1 MKSIKVVSF
10 ALAVL
15 FITLAI
21 CLCSCSSSNTMDG
34 NYKVTYVKKFE
45 DAPFENFEKYQEGY
59 KLWDLEIKG
68 NEAYLSYA
76 DDSESTEIMTINTET
91 NTMSGDTTI
100 HYTYENNTLVLTS
113 DEFTSFYAI
122 MYEKV

>member
-1 MKSIKVVSF
+1 M
-10 ALAVL
+10 
-15 FITLAI
+15 
-21 CLCSCSSSNTMDG
+21 
-34 NYKVTYVKKFE
+34 
-45 DAPFENFEKYQEGY
+45 
-59 KLWDLEIKG
+59 EIKG

-91 NTMSGDTTI
+91 NTMSGYTTI